1 MRSDNNNIIEF
12 EVPEELKKYGFT
24 RTAKVGPFVK
34 ALYKGQSIS
43 ANFDVAKLKPST
55 KELREEAGKLV
66 TSNGID
72 ASDIIEKF
80 VSFVL
85 SEYTNRYEKDL
96 MEGKITTATV
106 GNVKAQ
112 QQGGVTQQSAQIKE
126 AVKTMKY
133 TSIIKKQQRDSSVL
147 PQPQLWETVRIAGRY
162 YLVSYDSVE
171 NRLRCVE
178 SLQDTTTTDRTIIP
192 FGVDGAVEHYS
203 FDSIDD
209 LQQTIQTAKLHTA
222 STLFLKVK
230 DWASKFYDTD
240 TEEYISL
247 IAADIMFTYF
257 QDRIGIT
264 HYIFVY
270 GDPDQGKGAILE
282 IFNQLAYRGASVASA
297 TPATIYRMLGTVE
310 KGQITLIIDEA
321 NRLEDDDFMLTI
333 LKVGYKGNA
342 KVPRSVDSQSS
353 DAKIEHFYA
362 FGFKI
367 IAAEHLPARWKTGGF
382 LSRCLKIKTAPG
394 DPQLVISEIVD
405 NAGDPKNAK
414 IMQELARLRKLLFAY
429 RLLHYSQP
437 IPDIRIKEITGRDRE
452 LIKPLLRLF
461 NTHGSYDNEVFDT
474 IKKTLHY
481 YVRERNEDRI
491 KSFEAAVLNRI
502 KTLIERKDTYELPFI
517 DIWDD
522 IKFEFRGEPVEG
534 KKWTLETGLFGEV
547 GSKRLSAVLR
557 GIGGKSDRD
566 SSGDRRVWKF
576 NARDIDRFS
585 RIYKQIPDTI
595 EVEEEQTTLDSAM
608 MAFGGDEQN
617 DVYDVE
623 EEPEN
628 DSK

>member
-1 MRSDNNNIIEF
+1 MPSNNNNIIEF
-12 EVPEELKKYGFT
+12 EVPEDLKKYGFT

-34 ALYKGQSIS
+34 ALYNGQSIS

-55 KELREEAGKLV
+55 KELREEVGKLV

-80 VSFVL
+80 VTFVL
-85 SEYTNRYEKDL
+85 TEYTNRYEKDL
-96 MEGKITTATV
+96 TGGKITV
-106 GNVKAQ
+106 ENGKAQ
-112 QQGGVTQQSAQIKE
+112 QQVGGTEQSAPTKE
-126 AVKTMKY
+126 LVITMKY
-133 TSIIKKQQRDSSVL
+133 TNIIKKQQRDSSVL

-162 YLVSYDSVE
+162 YLVSSDLVE
-171 NRLRCVE
+171 NKLHCVE
-178 SLQDTTTTDRTIIP
+178 SLQDTTRADRTIIP

-203 FDSIDD
+203 FDSIDE

-240 TEEYISL
+240 IEEYINL
-247 IAADIMFTYF
+247 IAADIVFTYF

-264 HYIFVY
+264 HYIFVH

-282 IFNQLAYRGASVASA
+282 TFNQIAYRGASVASA

-367 IAAEHLPARWKTGGF
+367 IAAEKLPARWKTGGF
-382 LSRCLKIKTAPG
+382 LSRCMKIKTAPG
-394 DPQLVISEIVD
+394 DPQYIISEIVD
-405 NAGDPKNAK
+405 NAGDPENAR
-414 IMQELARLRKLLFAY
+414 IMQELAKLRKLLFAY
-429 RLLHYSQP
+429 RLLHYSEP
-437 IPDIRIKEITGRDRE
+437 IPDIKIKGITGRDRE

-461 NTHGSYDNEVFDT
+461 NTHGGYDNEVFET

-481 YVRERNEDRI
+481 YVRERNEDKL
-491 KSFEAAVLNRI
+491 KSFEAAVFSRI
-502 KTLIERKDTYELPFI
+502 KTLIENKGTYDLPFI
-517 DIWDD
+517 EIWDD
-522 IKFEFRGEPVEG
+522 IKVQFRGEPVES

-557 GIGGKSDRD
+557 SIGGHSDRD

-576 NARDIDRFS
+576 NAKDIERFS
-585 RIYKQIPDTI
+585 RVYKHIPDTI
-595 EVEEEQTTLDSAM
+595 EIEEEQTTLDSAI
-608 MAFGGDEQN
+608 ALFCN
-617 DVYDVE
+617 NE
-623 EEPEN
+623 EEQEGADDEEEELEN

>member
-1 MRSDNNNIIEF
+1 MPSNNNNIIEF
-12 EVPEELKKYGFT
+12 EVPEELKKCGFT
-24 RTAKVGPFVK
+24 RTTQVGPFVK
-34 ALYKGQSIS
+34 AVYKGHPIS
-43 ANFDVAKLKPST
+43 TNFDVTKLKSST
-55 KELREEAGKLV
+55 KTLREEVGKLV

-72 ASDIIEKF
+72 ASEIIEQF
-80 VSFVL
+80 VSFVI

-96 MEGKITTATV
+96 SEGKMSITTTSN
-106 GNVKAQ
+106 GNGKAQ
-112 QQGGVTQQSAQIKE
+112 QQNAADKE
-126 AVKTMKY
+126 AVTTMKY
-133 TSIIKKQQRDSSVL
+133 TSAKKQQHQQQQDPSVL

-162 YLVSYDSVE
+162 YLVSYDLVE

-178 SLQDTTTTDRTIIP
+178 SLQDTTRADRTIVP

-203 FDSIDD
+203 FDSIDE

-230 DWASKFYDTD
+230 NWASKFYDTD
-240 TEEYISL
+240 TEEYIIL
-247 IAADIMFTYF
+247 IAADIVFTYF

-264 HYIFVY
+264 HYIFVH

-282 IFNQLAYRGASVASA
+282 TFNQLAYRGASVASA

-342 KVPRSVDSQSS
+342 KVPRSIDSQSS

-367 IAAEHLPARWKTGGF
+367 IAAEKLPARWKTGGF

-405 NAGDPKNAK
+405 NAGDPKNTK
-414 IMQELARLRKLLFAY
+414 IMHELAKLRKLLFAY
-429 RLLHYSQP
+429 RLLHCSEP
-437 IPDIRIKEITGRDRE
+437 IPDINIKGITGRDRE

-461 NTHGSYDNEVFDT
+461 NTHGGNEEVFDI

-481 YVRERNEDRI
+481 YVKERNKDKVESLEGAILYRI
-491 KSFEAAVLNRI
+491 KA
-502 KTLIERKDTYELPFI
+502 LIEYKESHELTFKE
-517 DIWDD
+517 IWDD
-522 IKFEFRGEPVEG
+522 IKEQFNGRPPEDES
-534 KKWTLETGLFGEV
+534 KKLTMVTDLFGEIS
-547 GSKRLSAVLR
+547 SKRLAGIMHTLR
-557 GIGGKSDRD
+557 GDPD
-566 SSGDRRVWKF
+566 QDVSGTKRVWKF
-576 NARDIDRFS
+576 NAKDIERFS
-585 RIYKQIPDTI
+585 KVYKQIPDTI
-595 EVEEEQTTLDSAM
+595 EIEEPQTTLDSAM
-608 MAFGGDEQN
+608 NFTG
-617 DVYDVE
+617 E
-623 EEPEN
+623 EEELED
-628 DSK
+628 DSG